1 MLLIYDWAIR
11 IYFNLIHLAAYF
23 RTDAKK
29 WVNGREH
36 LLEQIKPFQSVS
48 KKYFWI
54 HCSSLGEFEQVRSL
68 IEMIKLHHPDQL
80 IWLSFFSPS
89 GYDIRKQYPF
99 VDVVSYWPS
108 DVQSEVLQFID
119 IVSPSCALFV
129 KYDFWFNTFE
139 ILHQRKIPMYYI
151 SLLFHSKTYLT
162 KWPFGALL
170 NRLKAFDQLFVQDQF
185 TYQFLAHR
193 QFLNIQRSGD
203 TRMDRITDIVSAH
216 QPIEE
221 IESYINHRNV
231 FIAGSIW
238 PEDDPFLLKLIDS
251 EIAKDWVIIL
261 VPHHV
266 DEANLIRIENSYH
279 YPITRFKNI
288 KSAKGSILLM
298 DQIGLLSS
306 LYQYAKFAYVGGGFG
321 KNIHNI
327 LEPAGHHI
335 PVAFGPAHK
344 KFVEAQAF
352 IDAGFGFE
360 IKHLQDL
367 PSLMKLVLDAT
378 WYENTISAIPIYWN
392 NHSGATKRIYQYL
405 KQENRFN
412 Q

>member
-1 MLLIYDWAIR
+1 
-11 IYFNLIHLAAYF
+11 
-23 RTDAKK
+23 
-29 WVNGREH
+29 
-36 LLEQIKPFQSVS
+36 
-48 KKYFWI
+48 
-54 HCSSLGEFEQVRSL
+54 
-68 IEMIKLHHPDQL
+68 
-80 IWLSFFSPS
+80 
-89 GYDIRKQYPF
+89 
-99 VDVVSYWPS
+99 
-108 DVQSEVLQFID
+108 
-119 IVSPSCALFV
+119 
-129 KYDFWFNTFE
+129 
-139 ILHQRKIPMYYI
+139 MYYI
-151 SLLFHSKTYLT
+151 SLLFHTKTYLT
-162 KWPFGALL
+162 KWPFGSLL

-221 IESYINHRNV
+221 IESYINQRNV

-392 NHSGATKRIYQYL
+392 NHSGATKKIYQYL
-405 KQENRFN
+405 KQQNRFN